1 MQLGPSTITVFL
13 SKSSYRWLSIR
24 LPEHQRVISGG
35 SSSWTCCIETWDL
48 NSRPWCEGASLQP
61 KTKTLKPRLGTL
73 VLHSLKQ
80 RTWKWN
86 QTATFLAQGLPPP
99 KPWLRPHTPI
109 TCNSCGLLG
118 YLHQYYPNCSRIGAK
133 NELMGSNSLR
143 IIVWPQMLWESPL
156 WSLRSRHQSNSVERI
171 QEPEGRSQ
179 TPRW

>member
-1 MQLGPSTITVFL
+1 MA
-13 SKSSYRWLSIR
+13 K
-24 LPEHQRVISGG
+24 H
-35 SSSWTCCIETWDL
+35 SSSRTPKSNIWREQQLDL
-48 NSRPWCEGASLQP
+48 LHRNMRPQLQTMVRGCEFA
-61 KTKTLKPRLGTL
+61 TKDSKL